1 MRTWKSAFPAP
12 LVAVLTVAL
21 AAAAVP
27 GAHARDTRSD
37 TPHVFGWVE
46 WVDLGDERI
55 RKKGKLDSGALTSSL
70 DAREIEV
77 FRRDGRRH
85 VRFELHDRESGDV
98 TTLEKR
104 VKRFVRIV
112 RHSGNHQRR
121 PVIEMDL
128 CLGRTLHS
136 VEFTLIDRS
145 NFNYPVLLGRRA
157 LDGYAL
163 IDSGKTFLHDPECGD

>member
-1 MRTWKSAFPAP
+1 MRTWNLAPFPLILA
-12 LVAVLTVAL
+12 LILAL
-21 AAAAVP
+21 AAPSAL
-27 GAHARDTRSD
+27 ARDTPPSE
-37 TPHVFGWVE
+37 TPDVFGWVE
-46 WVDLGDERI
+46 WVELGDERI

-70 DAREIEV
+70 DAREIEQ

-85 VRFELHDRESGDV
+85 VRFELHDRDTGEV

-104 VKRFVRIV
+104 IKRFVRIV

-128 CLGRTLHS
+128 CLGNTLHS

-157 LDGYAL
+157 LEGYAL
-163 IDSGKTFLHDPECGD
+163 IDSGKTYLRDPECGD

>member
-1 MRTWKSAFPAP
+1 MRSWKTALPIP
-12 LVAVLTVAL
+12 LTAALVLAL
-21 AAAAVP
+21 AAPAAL
-27 GAHARDTRSD
+27 ARDTPSD
-37 TPHVFGWVE
+37 TPDVFGWVE
-46 WVDLGDERI
+46 WIELGDERI

-70 DAREIEV
+70 DAREIEE

-85 VRFELHDRESGDV
+85 VRFELHDRDSGEV

-104 VKRFVRIV
+104 IKRFVRIV

-163 IDSGKTFLHDPECGD
+163 VDSGETFTRDPECKG

>member
-1 MRTWKSAFPAP
+1 MRTWTLALFP
-12 LVAVLTVAL
+12 LILAL
-21 AAAAVP
+21 AAPPAL
-27 GAHARDTRSD
+27 ARDTPPSD
-37 TPHVFGWVE
+37 TPDVFGWVE
-46 WVDLGDERI
+46 WIELGDERI

-70 DAREIEV
+70 DARAIEE

-85 VRFELHDRESGDV
+85 VRFELHDRETGEV

-104 VKRFVRIV
+104 IKRFVRIV

-128 CLGRTLHS
+128 CLGTTLHS

-157 LDGYAL
+157 LEGYAL
-163 IDSGKTFLHDPECGD
+163 IDSGKTYLRAPECGD

>member
-1 MRTWKSAFPAP
+1 MRNRNRATGASILLSSLLLSLAPA
-12 LVAVLTVAL
+12 VAL
-21 AAAAVP
+21 ADQRPASEP
-27 GAHARDTRSD
+27 G
-37 TPHVFGWVE
+37 VFGWVE
-46 WVDLGDERI
+46 WIELGDERI

-77 FRRDGRRH
+77 VRRDGRRV
-85 VRFELHDRESGDV
+85 VRFELHDRETGDV
-98 TTLEKR
+98 QQLERPLKR
-104 VKRFVRIV
+104 HVRIV

-128 CLGRTLHS
+128 CLGNTLHS

-157 LDGYAL
+157 LEGYAL
-163 IDSGKTFLHDPECGD
+163 IDSGKTYLRDPECGA

>member
-1 MRTWKSAFPAP
+1 MRTWTTAP
-12 LVAVLTVAL
+12 IRLAAATLAIAL
-21 AAAAVP
+21 AAPAAI
-27 GAHARDTRSD
+27 ARDTPSE
-37 TPHVFGWVE
+37 TPDLFGWVE
-46 WVDLGDERI
+46 WIELGDERI

-70 DAREIEV
+70 DAREIEE

-85 VRFELHDRESGDV
+85 VRFELHDRDSGEV
-98 TTLEKR
+98 TTLEKPI
-104 VKRFVRIV
+104 KRFVRIV

-128 CLGRTLHS
+128 CLGTTLHS

-163 IDSGKTFLHDPECGD
+163 IDSGETFLRDPGCRG